1 MRVADELKRF
11 LSRLG
16 GAAGTDRVLATVLFT
31 DIVEST
37 ARSAELGT
45 AVGGLLD
52 EHDATGHEVTRQ
64 RGRLVKST
72 GDGALAT
79 FDGPGGVSTAPSP
92 CGALGRLGLEIRAG
106 VHIGEV
112 EQRGDDI
119 GGIAVHVASR
129 WRRGGCW

>member
-1 MRVADELKRF
+1 MQR
-11 LSRLG
+11 
-16 GAAGTDRVLATVLFT
+16 
-31 DIVEST
+31 
-37 ARSAELGT
+37 
-45 AVGGLLD
+45 
-52 EHDATGHEVTRQ
+52 EVTRQ

-79 FDGPGGVSTAPSP
+79 FDGPGRGLDCALAMRD
-92 CGALGRLGLEIRAG
+92 ALGRLGLEIRAG